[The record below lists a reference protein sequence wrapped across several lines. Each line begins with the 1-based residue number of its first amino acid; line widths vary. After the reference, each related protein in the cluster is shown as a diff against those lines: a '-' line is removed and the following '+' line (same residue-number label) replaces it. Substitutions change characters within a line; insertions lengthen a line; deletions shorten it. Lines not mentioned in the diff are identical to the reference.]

1 MKKVLFVEDE
11 EDLREMM
18 SDALAH
24 RGYEVGV
31 AATGA
36 EAIAAMRDATEFTH
50 LITDVSM
57 PGGVSGI
64 DLAEAV
70 IEAHPEVRVIVASGY
85 QKAQL
90 PPLPPQARFLQKPY
104 RMHQLFAALED

>member
-11 EDLREMM
+11 DDLREIM

-31 AATGA
+31 ATTGL
-36 EAIAAMRDATEFTH
+36 EAIAVMRGPHAFTH
-50 LITDVSM
+50 LVTDVNM

-64 DLAEAV
+64 DLAQAV
-70 IEAHPEVRVIVASGY
+70 IDASPNVRVIVASGY
-85 QKAQL
+85 QRAQL
-90 PPLPPQARFLQKPY
+90 PPIPARARFLQKPY